1 MSGDRSRPRCSC
13 RVFVFLYIF
22 LSLSLY
28 VQKNPPTRARSCS
41 SMLWGAA
48 VHHKKK
54 NHLCV
59 CLCGWSPAWSRAG
72 FSQVCCDLT
81 GPLTGGTVNI
91 WLSCDSRCGPQEAQK
106 GQRLLMP
113 LPTSKLSDF
122 ISPLVQ
128 PSHFK
133 RTRHWRCCI
142 TSPRAQRAAWNTHP
156 TVRTC
161 IYTNI
166 RTCRHATHPA
176 CGCVFVHVL
185 SDSDSSTSTI
195 IRHVLFANAVQGV
208 N

>member
-1 MSGDRSRPRCSC
+1 MLLHVKGGYGTP
-13 RVFVFLYIF
+13 
-22 LSLSLY
+22 
-28 VQKNPPTRARSCS
+28 QKK
-41 SMLWGAA
+41 
-48 VHHKKK
+48 KKK

-91 WLSCDSRCGPQEAQK
+91 RLSCDSRCSSQEAQK
-106 GQRLLMP
+106 GQCLLMP

-156 TVRTC
+156 SVRGPVGVSLYMSCLTVTAA
-161 IYTNI
+161 
-166 RTCRHATHPA
+166 HQQS
-176 CGCVFVHVL
+176 
-185 SDSDSSTSTI
+185 SDMFCLLTRFKGLTS
-195 IRHVLFANAVQGV
+195 RN
-208 N
+208 